1 MARRR
6 FELPGIQDLGK
17 DQEAALALPK
27 NGPQQEGR
35 QHLIIGGPG
44 TGKSVLALLRARRHH
59 RDGDDYLFLV
69 FNHLLD
75 RASGQLF
82 GDGLAS
88 RTWFGWFLS
97 TFEEVTGAPVPR
109 LKSGN
114 DGFREIDWAGA
125 DEVIRELPPAKESR
139 QSPFLVI
146 DEGQDM
152 PPEFYNALVG
162 LGFDRFFVV
171 ADQNQQITD
180 ANSSRKDI
188 VDCLAIE
195 AANVIELRQ
204 NYRNNYPV
212 ARLARE
218 FYTGDPASPPPE
230 LPESAPGAVPLLYSY
245 EQSDLCTAAQG
256 ILRLAD
262 RDPCKLI
269 GVIAPNNR
277 VRERYLEALRTV
289 EVRLDNPRPT
299 IETYHREGR
308 AEVAF
313 DGGGILVI
321 NAQSCKGLEFDVV
334 VLADIDEHF
343 VRRRDPDDTRRLFY
357 VMVARAREQVFM
369 FMKRDGRKDI
379 LRILPADR
387 DVLRRKEL

>member
-6 FELPGIQDLGK
+6 FELPGIQELSK
-17 DQEAALALPK
+17 EQEAARALPE
-27 NGPQQEGR
+27 EG
-35 QHLIIGGPG
+35 QHLIVGGPG
-44 TGKSVLALLRARRHH
+44 TGKSVLALIRARRHQ
-59 RDGDDYLFLV
+59 RERGDYLFLV
-69 FNHLLD
+69 FNHLLN
-75 RASGQLF
+75 RASDQLV
-82 GDGLAS
+82 GSGLVS
-88 RTWFGWFLS
+88 RTWDSWFRGIFRELAGQ
-97 TFEEVTGAPVPR
+97 TVPVREP
-109 LKSGN
+109 N
-114 DGFREIDWAGA
+114 DGGYREIDWACVEEFVHA
-125 DEVIRELPPAKESR
+125 LPDDETPR
-139 QSPFLVI
+139 QPFLVI

-188 VDCLAIE
+188 ADCLAIE
-195 AANVIELRQ
+195 AADVIELRQ

-230 LPESAPGAVPLLYSY
+230 LPDSAPGAVPLLYSY
-245 EQSDLCTAAQG
+245 EQSNLSAVAQG

-299 IETYHREGR
+299 IETYHQENR

-313 DGGGILVI
+313 DEGGILVHQR
-321 NAQSCKGLEFDVV
+321 AVV
-334 VLADIDEHF
+334 QGAR
-343 VRRRDPDDTRRLFY
+343 VRRGGARGHRRAF
-357 VMVARAREQVFM
+357 RAA
-369 FMKRDGRKDI
+369 
-379 LRILPADR
+379 P
-387 DVLRRKEL
+387 